1 MYFRKFPDIYYQY
14 DINGKPTLKIVSDI
28 TTNVRFRKEILDNVT
43 LYDSYDVQDGETPE
57 IVAAKLYGS
66 TEYHW
71 VVMLAND
78 VHDHLED
85 WPLDS
90 RTLDLMI
97 QDKYNKFEVTSW
109 EYTGRVIT
117 ATIPNHPIILS
128 DNSRVIGENIRVLI
142 TNNTTGV
149 SRIEYANPF
158 NLSSPITH
166 VTSNTITF
174 TIPDSVYPNPPA
186 NSTITP
192 YGGFTLYT
200 DNRHYLT
207 HHWVNKETGIIVD
220 PQFFT
225 FEEVSAVTN
234 YEHEVIVNDSKR
246 RIKLISPD
254 LLANILT
261 QFKAIV

>member
-78 VHDHLED
+78 VHDYLED

-90 RTLDLMI
+90 RTLDLYI
-97 QDKYNKFEVTSW
+97 QDKYED
-109 EYTGRVIT
+109 
-117 ATIPNHPIILS
+117 P
-128 DNSRVIGENIRVLI
+128 
-142 TNNTTGV
+142 
-149 SRIEYANPF
+149 YA
-158 NLSSPITH
+158 I
-166 VTSNTITF
+166 
-174 TIPDSVYPNPPA
+174 
-186 NSTITP
+186 
-192 YGGFTLYT
+192 
-200 DNRHYLT
+200 
-207 HHWVNKETGIIVD
+207 HHWVSKETGIIVD

-225 FEEVSAVTN
+225 FEEVAAVTN

-254 LLANILT
+254 LLSNILT

>member
-28 TTNVRFRKEILDNVT
+28 TTNVRFRKEILENVT

-97 QDKYNKFEVTSW
+97 QDKYVD
-109 EYTGRVIT
+109 
-117 ATIPNHPIILS
+117 P
-128 DNSRVIGENIRVLI
+128 
-142 TNNTTGV
+142 
-149 SRIEYANPF
+149 YA
-158 NLSSPITH
+158 I
-166 VTSNTITF
+166 
-174 TIPDSVYPNPPA
+174 
-186 NSTITP
+186 
-192 YGGFTLYT
+192 
-200 DNRHYLT
+200 

-225 FEEVSAVTN
+225 FEEVASVTN